1 MSSVVEICNL
11 ALSQLRSGSINSLE
25 DPSVQA
31 QQCSLHYAS
40 ARDKVLSDF
49 DWGFNNSTKALQL
62 LTGRV
67 FGWAFAWQYPNDCL
81 HVNRL
86 RRDEEDVEPDSNR
99 SRLDPRLQLINQTNR
114 VEYAIK
120 YLDGAKVIV
129 TNESDLY
136 LDYRVKVTDVT
147 LYSSDLRMAIAYL
160 LAANMA
166 VSLMGMKDGRV
177 TRADM
182 LALYSAFQTEEKA
195 EAANQK
201 QSIPTES
208 EYITVR
214 G

>member
-1 MSSVVEICNL
+1 MPSVVEICNL
-11 ALSQLRSGSINSLE
+11 ALSQIRSGSINSLE

-31 QQCSLHYAS
+31 QQCKLHYAS

-81 HVNRL
+81 HINRL

-99 SRLDPRLQLINQTNR
+99 ARLDPRLQLLNQTSR
-114 VEYAIK
+114 VDYAIK
-120 YLDGAKVIV
+120 YLDGQKVIV
-129 TNESDLY
+129 TNENNLY
-136 LDYRVKVTDVT
+136 MDYRAKVTDVT
-147 LYSSDLRMAIAYL
+147 LYSSDLRMVIAYL
-160 LAANMA
+160 LGAHLAI
-166 VSLMGMKDGRV
+166 SLAGMKDGRV
-177 TRADM
+177 MRADLM
-182 LALYSAFQTEEKA
+182 AMYDAFQREEKA
-195 EAANQK
+195 EAANQR